1 MNNRVR
7 FTALALVF
15 LLVLALC
22 GCKDLYD
29 ARGQVE
35 DMLDTLQNGE
45 YSEALENYVCEKE
58 ENKDF
63 LGCIDGFTSEAYPA
77 YEVQKTLFESIEY
90 EIISG
95 NTNGDGN
102 IEFEV
107 EITTISLEPMA
118 DILVEISETY
128 EHDYM
133 EENEADYHDPNT
145 QKAISEGVL
154 KRQVVAVEEYLKS
167 DEKVMRTSTVYIETC
182 KDDGKKGWKIH
193 LNDELINA
201 LSGGIYTKY
210 GPLLEK
216 YMK

>member
-1 MNNRVR
+1 MNNKVR
-7 FTALALVF
+7 FTALTLVF
-15 LLVLALC
+15 VFVLALC
-22 GCKDLYD
+22 GCGDLYD

-35 DMLDTLQNGE
+35 DMLDTFQNGE
-45 YSEALENYVCEKE
+45 YSEALANYVCEKE

-63 LGCIDGFTSEAYPA
+63 LGCMDSFSPKGYPA
-77 YEVQKTLFESIEY
+77 YEVQKTLFESMEY
-90 EIISG
+90 EVISG

-133 EENEADYHDPNT
+133 EENEVDYDDPNV
-145 QKAISEGVL
+145 QKVISEGVL
-154 KRQVVAVEEYLKS
+154 KRQVVAVKEYLKS
-167 DEKVMRTSTVYIETC
+167 DEMVMRTSTVYIETC
-182 KDDGKKGWKIH
+182 KDKGKKNWKIH

-201 LSGGIYTKY
+201 LSGGIYTKH
-210 GPLLEK
+210 GPLLEVYEK
-216 YMK
+216 